1 MEYVR
6 RGQNQGYWTMRA
18 NFKLPEDLLKISTP
32 EWVCLA
38 ESMQVGQRQLLDAGY
53 GKDADAEG
61 DGEDQS
67 KLDIEQQL
75 APWSTTKNFLQATQ
89 SKAMLRL
96 YGEGDPSGRGEAFS
110 FIKVSM
116 KEVFLRYGET
126 MEDRQGER
134 HALHLD

>member
-1 MEYVR
+1 
-6 RGQNQGYWTMRA
+6 
-18 NFKLPEDLLKISTP
+18 
-32 EWVCLA
+32 
-38 ESMQVGQRQLLDAGY
+38 MQVGQRQLLDAGY

-61 DGEDQS
+61 DGDDQS

-89 SKAMLRL
+89 NKAMLRL
-96 YGEGDPSGRGEAFS
+96 YGDGDPSGRGEAFS

-126 MEDRQGER
+126 MEDRQGKQTRQETLSLV
-134 HALHLD
+134 HVFDIVS